1 MLKKGGGSGPIG
13 LDIGGSSVK
22 LLQLM
27 DRDGQPSIQAAARF
41 NLPQGTVDPA
51 EREMALSDGIS
62 HALSSHPFSG
72 RTVNSALGCGEF
84 QMKSL
89 RLPKMPSDEMLSAAE
104 FEARERFNAGE
115 GGQIRF
121 IPAGEVRHGNELK
134 EEVIV
139 FLARDEAVQQRIAL
153 LETLRL
159 CPAAIDLA
167 PCAMARSFVRFLRR
181 TEDATAV
188 NVFVDVGWQGTT
200 IAMTRGSD
208 LCFLKVLDVGGRVFS
223 GAVGQALNLSM
234 QEAGELRIRLMREN
248 CGRRR
253 KESSADSTAPLEIR
267 ARASDAVR
275 PLVERIGRDIQL
287 CLRYFAV
294 TFRGSRPDSL
304 TFVGGEAH
312 EPALVEIVAPSLD
325 IPCLIGHP
333 LRGMGRMNAMA
344 SQDARTLAPS
354 WAVACGLAL
363 RGTKWIGGARM
374 ATSTEP
380 AAAAAG

>member
-1 MLKKGGGSGPIG
+1 VLKKGGGSGPIG

-22 LLQLM
+22 LLQLT

-51 EREMALSDGIS
+51 EREKALSDGIS
-62 HALSSHPFSG
+62 QALSSHPFSG

-89 RLPKMPSDEMLSAAE
+89 RLPKMPSEEMLSAAE

-121 IPAGEVRHGNELK
+121 IPAGEVRHGNEIK

-139 FLARDEAVQQRIAL
+139 FLARDDAVQQRIAM

-181 TEDATAV
+181 AEDASAV

-208 LCFLKVLDVGGRVFS
+208 LCFLKVLDVGGRAFS

-253 KESSADSTAPLEIR
+253 NESPTDSTAPSEIR

-304 TFVGGEAH
+304 TLVGGEAH
-312 EPALVEIVAPSLD
+312 EPALVDIVAPSLD

-333 LRGMGRMNAMA
+333 LRGMGRMDAMT
-344 SQDARTLAPS
+344 SQDGRTLAPS